1 MENDN
6 KREKWFICYNYDG
19 RFFQTVITI
28 PAEKSP
34 WIDYYKFDNAFRDW
48 LKNHSRTV
56 PYHYVDYAC
65 VINFV
70 RVGNGN

>member
-34 WIDYYKFDNAFRDW
+34 WIDYYKFDH
-48 LKNHSRTV
+48 LKL
-56 PYHYVDYAC
+56 
-65 VINFV
+65 
-70 RVGNGN
+70 